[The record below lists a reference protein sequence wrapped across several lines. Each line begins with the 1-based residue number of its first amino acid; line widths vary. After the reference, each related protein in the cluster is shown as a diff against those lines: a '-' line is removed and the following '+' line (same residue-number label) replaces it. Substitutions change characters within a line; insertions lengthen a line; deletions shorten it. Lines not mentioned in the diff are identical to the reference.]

1 MNVRRCTVLIVKRG
15 SQFLVGRIPY
25 STELRWSTSPYDAW
39 KTREREAAQ
48 KVARIV
54 GGDLWLFNPVVG
66 QIREISEAEYGLS
79 N

>member
-1 MNVRRCTVLIVKRG
+1 MDIRLSTVLIVKRG

-25 STELRWSTSPYDAW
+25 SLEYRWSNSPYDAW
-39 KTREREAAQ
+39 RTRERESART
-48 KVARIV
+48 VARRV

-66 QIREISEAEYGLS
+66 QARELREEKHGLS

>member
-25 STELRWSTSPYDAW
+25 STELRWSTSQYDAW